1 MTESA
6 PDDCKGTDIDPFS
19 DEFLNDPFPFL
30 AELRGLGEV
39 FYLRKC
45 QAWGVARHTQVTAVL
60 QNPDVFSNAAGVGY
74 SNLKKEEPWRAP
86 SIILEVD
93 PPVHTT
99 TRGILT
105 RILSPRAL
113 RELRE
118 RFAAEAALL
127 ADRLVDA
134 ETFDAVTDLAQAYIL
149 KVFPDSLGLPPN
161 NRENLLTYG
170 GITFDSLGPRNPRF
184 EAAMNRAEQIREWV
198 GENCARRALTPGGFG
213 AKIFEAADTGEVSED
228 EAALLV
234 RSFLTAGV
242 DTTVSALGF
251 AIRRFAEHPDQWDML
266 RQDPSLARSAF
277 DEVVRIDSPVTGFFR
292 TTTKETVLGTTTI
305 PADHKVMVLF
315 SGANR
320 DPDRWDEPDRFD
332 ITRRTSGHTG
342 FGAGIH
348 GCAGQMVA
356 RLETEALLTALAQRV
371 SHWELAGAPT
381 IALNNTLRALESLPV
396 RAHQDAAHRAA
407 PATV

>member
-6 PDDCKGTDIDPFS
+6 PDDCRGTDIDPFS
-19 DEFLNDPFPFL
+19 DEFLTDPFPFL

-39 FYLRKC
+39 FYLRKY
-45 QAWGVARHTQVTAVL
+45 QVWGVARHTQVTAVL
-60 QNPDVFSNAAGVGY
+60 QNPDVFSNAAGVGF

-213 AKIFEAADTGEVSED
+213 AKIFDAADTGEVSED

-251 AIRRFAEHPDQWDML
+251 AIRRFAEHPDQWDRL

-292 TTTKETVLGTTTI
+292 TTTKETMLGTSTI
-305 PADHKVMVLF
+305 PADQKVMVLF

-371 SHWELAGAPT
+371 SHWELSGPPT
-381 IALNNTLRALESLPV
+381 IALNNTLRALASLPV